1 MSSFPT
7 KGLKQRFTLKREI
20 SSRTLVSPI
29 FTYFRLGA
37 ELSFGARGVA
47 GASAAAGVSDSELVF
62 KAYEALRK
70 SDDTVYYSVQ

>member
-1 MSSFPT
+1 MSRLPT
-7 KGLKQRFTLKREI
+7 KGLKQRFALKREI

-37 ELSFGARGVA
+37 ELSFGAGGVA
-47 GASAAAGVSDSELVF
+47 GAAAAAGGSDSELVF

-70 SDDTVYYSVQ
+70 SDETVSFT